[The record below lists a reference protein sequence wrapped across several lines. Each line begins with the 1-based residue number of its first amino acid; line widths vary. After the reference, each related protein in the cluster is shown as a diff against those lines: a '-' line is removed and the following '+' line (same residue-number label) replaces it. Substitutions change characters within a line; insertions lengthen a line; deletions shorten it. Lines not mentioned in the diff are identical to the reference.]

1 MIDLKLWVHV
11 LLMDQILCRDRC
23 QQRCQSEDV
32 TVADVLRVSVIY
44 IGYYM
49 LFGHSNWWIVTC
61 VWRFGL
67 FVLINITID
76 RYYCSLLFIL
86 RRNWRTLCT
95 WSSIHCAGA
104 QFTHDKTV
112 DIHLIN
118 TSTHPY
124 PSRPYYAI
132 TAFRWNSLKNIY
144 RDDELSHSS
153 TKISAEACLPA
164 VDPLYFGGRRVATA
178 VEP

>member
-1 MIDLKLWVHV
+1 MIDWKLWVHV

-23 QQRCQSEDV
+23 QQRCQSEDI
-32 TVADVLRVSVIY
+32 TVADGLRVSVIY

-67 FVLINITID
+67 FVLINTTID

-86 RRNWRTLCT
+86 RRNWRALCT
-95 WSSIHCAGA
+95 WSPIHCAGA
-104 QFTHDKTV
+104 RFTHDKTV
-112 DIHLIN
+112 DIQLIN

-124 PSRPYYAI
+124 HSWPYFAI
-132 TAFRWNSLKNIY
+132 TAFRWNSLRIFTGTTNWV
-144 RDDELSHSS
+144 
-153 TKISAEACLPA
+153 T
-164 VDPLYFGGRRVATA
+164 VRRR
-178 VEP
+178 